1 MHVIVCGKLIL
12 KIVYR
17 EQQDA
22 SPLIL
27 LPTHTHLPR
36 LLSLHKGQARP
47 SRSRPSLKG

>member
-27 LPTHTHLPR
+27 LPTHTPP
-36 LLSLHKGQARP
+36 QTVVFT
-47 SRSRPSLKG
+47 